1 MGAWGSGP
9 FENDFAA
16 DWVYE
21 LEAADDFGAVRA
33 SFSSVVETTGY
44 LDALYG
50 SIALAA
56 AEVVA
61 ASRQRPTSP
70 LPEPITRWVTAHG
83 SKLNEA
89 DVNLAL
95 SAVDRVLAEDSELR
109 ELWAESDENAWF
121 NAVEDVRRRLG
132 SD

>member
-1 MGAWGSGP
+1 MGAWGRGP

-21 LEAADDFGAVRA
+21 LEAADDFGAVRTA
-33 SFSSVVETTGY
+33 LSSVLESTGY

-61 ASRQRPTSP
+61 AARQQPTSP
-70 LPEPITRWVTAHG
+70 LPDTVGAWVAEHG
-83 SKLNEA
+83 SKLSNA
-89 DVNLAL
+89 DVTLAL
-95 SAVDRVLAEDSELR
+95 ASIDRVLAEDSELR
-109 ELWAESDENAWF
+109 ELWHESDEHAWLTT
-121 NAVEDVRRRLG
+121 VEDLRHRLG
-132 SD
+132 VG